1 MTPGDTV
8 HSKPAH
14 QATAVAGDAFMTG
27 LLAMLVI
34 NIGQRAVGLLR
45 NLGFC
50 NFLTDADLGMWALA
64 NSFFMIGA
72 PIAVL
77 GLPGSFGKFVEHY
90 RLQGKLRSYLIQ
102 LMIVS
107 GLGVI
112 LLSGLMLAYPT
123 TAGLTLYGKDLGYQ
137 AIFWT
142 VVTLISVIGFNTTFE
157 LVVSL
162 RLIRLGSMMHFI
174 NTTVFT
180 GLGIAGIIW
189 YQHWIVLLPA
199 YSLACLLAIL
209 PGLWGAWRAAA
220 GELRSSTAIS
230 SRAMWRRVMPFAVA
244 LWCSNLISNLFDLSD
259 RYMLLHLCQ
268 MGAEAGQ
275 AMVGQFYC
283 GRVLPNLL
291 LSLAMMLAG
300 MLLPYLSADWERA
313 QFAKIS
319 VSMNG
324 ILTLLALAFTGLSLA
339 AIVASPIMFQGVLSG
354 RYQQASD
361 ILPLGMVLAAWSGL
375 STVAAAYLLCA
386 EKAKQNA
393 ILLAIS
399 LVMNVILNWPLILW
413 YGLYGAALATTV
425 TNGLL
430 LYLVLWRMH
439 REGCK
444 IKLSTLLFCGMPVC
458 LLFGQVAAITLLSA
472 VIIACGR
479 TNWLLTSADRRAMD
493 QLLVPYLEKLRLP
506 MRSIWPLT
514 EGAKGA
520 V

>member
-1 MTPGDTV
+1 MTSGCTANTRT
-8 HSKPAH
+8 AH
-14 QATAVAGDAFMTG
+14 QAPEVAGDAFMTG
-27 LLAMLVI
+27 LVAMLVI
-34 NIGQRAVGLLR
+34 NIGQRVVGLLR

-50 NFLTDADLGMWALA
+50 NFLTDDDLGMWALA

-90 RLQGKLRSYLIQ
+90 RLQGKLRAYLTQ
-102 LMIVS
+102 LMMVS
-107 GLGVI
+107 GLGVV
-112 LLSGLMLAYPT
+112 LVSGLMLTYPT
-123 TAGLTLYGKDLGYQ
+123 AAGMTLYGTDLGFR

-142 VVTLISVIGFNTTFE
+142 VVTLVSVIAFNTTFE

-180 GLGIAGIIW
+180 VLGIAGILW
-189 YQHWIVLLPA
+189 YQHWIALLPA

-220 GELRSSTAIS
+220 CELRTSNAIS
-230 SRAMWRRVMPFAVA
+230 SRKMWRRVMPFAIA

-259 RYMLLHLCQ
+259 RYMLLHLSQ

-291 LSLAMMLAG
+291 LSLAMMLGG
-300 MLLPYLSADWERA
+300 MLLPYLSADWERG

-319 VSMNG
+319 ESMNG

-393 ILLAIS
+393 ILLAVS
-399 LVMNVILNWPLILW
+399 LVTNVLLNWPLILW

-430 LYLVLWRMH
+430 LYLVLWRLH
-439 REGCK
+439 REGCT
-444 IKLSTLLFCGMPVC
+444 IKLSTLLFCGLPIC
-458 LLFGQVAAITLLSA
+458 LLLGDVFTVTVLASVT
-472 VIIACGR
+472 IACGR
-479 TNWLLTSADRRAMD
+479 TNWLLTQKDRHAID
-493 QLLVPYLEKLRLP
+493 QLLLPYLRKLRLP
-506 MRSIWPLT
+506 MRSIWPQT
-514 EGAKGA
+514 EGAQGPA
-520 V
+520 